1 MIYLKPSVSAIY
13 CVSFILQSMVLDA
26 LSFDMINRRT
36 VIGGLLSSSSILT
49 TTILPE
55 EANGSTMP
63 VQQQQA
69 GIQGIGGVTTRVE
82 GIGGGFDL
90 NTSMVSKGVDV
101 IYPSSMEGR
110 WNCRRIVTSIE
121 GDSGQAEIAWRNLG
135 GCGRTMLNSIESFDV
150 NFILPSISST
160 KANIQNEYN
169 VGGEA
174 FKGVILDRGAEIQTR
189 SKEQQYK
196 ALWEVDSP
204 DILTYDNGSTAV
216 EVAVVQRKVELPS
229 ENGFGFDELYR
240 ITSSAGGIFGDN
252 KVQRAV
258 RLKRRYRRALDENG
272 NRTVEGLEIMKTYR
286 VLDGIAGVEIPTST
300 TKSQL
305 KLRRT

>member
-1 MIYLKPSVSAIY
+1 MIYLKPSTFVTCY
-13 CVSFILQSMVLDA
+13 ILVILESRVLDA
-26 LSFDMINRRT
+26 LSFEVSNRRT
-36 VIGGLLSSSSILT
+36 VIGSLVSSSSIV
-49 TTILPE
+49 TTILPK
-55 EANGSTMP
+55 EASGSSIP

-69 GIQGIGGVTTRVE
+69 GIQGVGGVVTRVE

-90 NTSMVSKGVDV
+90 SASTVSKGVDV

-110 WNCRRIVTSIE
+110 WNCRRVVTSIE

-135 GCGRTMLNSIESFDV
+135 GCGHAMLNNIESFDV
-150 NFILPSISST
+150 NFISPSSSE
-160 KANIQNEYN
+160 ANIQNEYT
-169 VGGEA
+169 VDGQVY
-174 FKGVILDRGAEIQTR
+174 KGVILDRGAEIETR

-196 ALWEVDSP
+196 ATWTIDSS
-204 DILTYDNGSTAV
+204 DILTYDTGSTTV

-229 ENGFGFDELYR
+229 ENGFGFDDLYR

-286 VLDGIAGVEIPTST
+286 VLDGVAGVEMPTST

-305 KLRRT
+305 KLRRA